1 MPKISRETSKKVV
14 PASARPPLARMLGI
28 HNLLRDGTLPNCR
41 RLAHS
46 MEVAPKTIQRDID
59 FMRDQLGLPISYDR
73 AAHGFY
79 YTEAV
84 TNFPTVQV
92 SHGELVALLIAQKAV
107 EQYRGTAFEKPLASA
122 FSKLASGL
130 EGESGIALH
139 ELTDAISF
147 RPQGVAVTE
156 LDAFQTLAESVLH
169 RRTVTFDYTSLSGPP
184 ARRHVR
190 PYHLGCLANQWYLIG
205 YDVNRA
211 ALRTFAIA
219 RLHRVDT
226 TGDQFERPDDFSVSE
241 MFAGS
246 FSAFQTAEVQRV
258 TVRLDAF
265 ATRLASERK
274 WHASQQIQVRRDGS
288 ADLTIDVSPAPDL
301 ENWILSWGE
310 HAEVLRPSTLRRR
323 IAAAVK
329 AMAHRYET

>member
-1 MPKISRETSKKVV
+1 
-14 PASARPPLARMLGI
+14 MLGI
-28 HNLLRDGTLPNCR
+28 HNLLRDGTFPNCQ
-41 RLAHS
+41 RLARS
-46 MEVAPKTIQRDID
+46 MSVAPKTIQRDVD
-59 FMRDQLGLPISYDR
+59 FMRDQLGLPIAYDR
-73 AAHGFY
+73 VAHGFH

-84 TNFPTVQV
+84 TSFPTVQV

-122 FSKLASGL
+122 FSKLAAGL

-169 RRTVTFDYTSLSGPP
+169 RRAVTFDYTGLAGPSTT
-184 ARRHVR
+184 RRHVR

-205 YDVNRA
+205 HDVVRD

-219 RLHRVDT
+219 RLRHVAT
-226 TGDQFERPDDFSVSE
+226 TGDSFARPADFSVSE

-246 FSAFQTAEVQRV
+246 FSAFQTAEIQKI

-265 ATRLASERK
+265 ATRLAAERQ
-274 WHASQQIQVRRDGS
+274 WHASQKIHHRRDGT

-310 HAEVLRPSTLRRR
+310 HAEVLRPATLRRR
-323 IAAAVK
+323 IAAAAK